1 MTAPRLILALSALAF
16 LAFGLAF
23 LVSPAPMAALV
34 HITVLSPTAHTEI
47 RAMYGGLEIGLGV
60 VLLTLLGRQDH
71 VVVGLRVALFAFA
84 GMALGRLAGLVVD
97 GVWQPVMWLLLAIE
111 VAAAALVVWALRS
124 MPAPPP
130 ATETTP
136 PT

>member
-16 LAFGLAF
+16 LGFGVVF
-23 LVSPAPMAALV
+23 LVSPAPMAAFVDLA
-34 HITVLSPTAHTEI
+34 VLTPTAHTEI

-97 GVWQPVMWLLLAIE
+97 GVWQPVMWLLTAIE
-111 VAAAALVVWALRS
+111 VIAAALVAWALRS
-124 MPAPPP
+124 VPA
-130 ATETTP
+130 ARHAAETTP
-136 PT
+136 PA